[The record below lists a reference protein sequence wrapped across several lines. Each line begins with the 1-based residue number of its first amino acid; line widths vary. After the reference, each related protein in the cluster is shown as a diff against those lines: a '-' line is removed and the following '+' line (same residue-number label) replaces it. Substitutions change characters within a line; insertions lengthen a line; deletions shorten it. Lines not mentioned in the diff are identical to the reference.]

1 MTHAQYNEKFI
12 QLKGKSSKPAQDNS
26 AKNAVTPPSESTNIT
41 LKTGNWSVLKPI
53 PNLTNSPEP
62 FGTKNASVSAPK
74 QLVKQAERPT
84 KKVAREKDWD
94 SMETEDATVT
104 IHIDLEEGEESFN
117 KEDHEVESL
126 AKEVQEGIEEVI
138 VSEASKMS
146 IDRFRSFISNISGG
160 DGTGY
165 TAMERRLVMD
175 PGSEDDI
182 LQGFLDYWG
191 Q

>member
-1 MTHAQYNEKFI
+1 MT
-12 QLKGKSSKPAQDNS
+12 SS
-26 AKNAVTPPSESTNIT
+26 SESLNIT
-41 LKTGNWSVLKPI
+41 LTTGNRSVLKPI
-53 PNLTNSPEP
+53 PNLTDLPVL
-62 FGTKNASVSAPK
+62 FVTKKASVSAPK

-94 SMETEDATVT
+94 SMETEDATET
-104 IHIDLEEGEESFN
+104 IQIDLEEGEQSFN

-126 AKEVQEGIEEVI
+126 AEEVQEGIEEVI

-165 TAMERRLVMD
+165 KAMERRLVMD

-182 LQGFLDYWG
+182 LQGFLDYCG